1 MAKAAG
7 CELVRLAHPH
17 RSANQPVRK
26 EGTNRTYI
34 SSQNVCRAVKASSMP
49 SDWEVYF
56 TNLNDGATD
65 GIRHR
70 SKPFIGLNFAPEVCV
85 GLTENVTPL
94 DEFIGKL

>member
-34 SSQNVCRAVKASSMP
+34 SSQNVYRTIKPASIP
-49 SDWEVYF
+49 ADWEVYF
-56 TNLNDGATD
+56 TNLNDGAID
-65 GIRHR
+65 GFRHKT
-70 SKPFIGLNFAPEVCV
+70 KPFIGLNFHPEVCV

-94 DEFIGKL
+94 DEFISKL

>member
-1 MAKAAG
+1 MPCRKGFVDA
-7 CELVRLAHPH
+7 VRL
-17 RSANQPVRK
+17 
-26 EGTNRTYI
+26 GG
-34 SSQNVCRAVKASSMP
+34 
-49 SDWEVYF
+49 YF